1 MKRDKSE
8 RIYRFL
14 ICYLSQVI
22 WRFVVRPHSRLLE
35 DVEVEGLLMA
45 VGGEVVDPVVDVD
58 DSAVVVVVEAVVEM
72 VTYFFLQ
79 IVVEA

>member
-1 MKRDKSE
+1 
-8 RIYRFL
+8 
-14 ICYLSQVI
+14 
-22 WRFVVRPHSRLLE
+22 
-35 DVEVEGLLMA
+35 MA